1 MFPAFLTTLLFSISA
16 TTASRS
22 VAHLGSNLANVCR
35 LTVATIL
42 LGCIALALGV
52 WANSTIFWIFFFSG
66 VVGFGIGDV
75 GLFYAFPRIG
85 ARLCVLYS
93 QCVAAPIAGII
104 EWLWLGTSVSTMQ
117 IVWAVCILIGVAI
130 ALDISNTQHFKKSQW
145 LSGTLFGLMAAFG
158 QGAGAVI
165 SRYGYDKVL
174 EQGETLPPLTAA
186 FYRVIGGLIIGVLAL
201 WMLRKKKQPGESKKS
216 LFSKAVIFFVLL
228 NALTGPVLGVTCY
241 QWALAIKQSFVV
253 LPIIALTPITV
264 IPLSMLL
271 ENDRP
276 SIVSIIGA
284 VIAVISA
291 ILLSLVTL

>member
-16 TTASRS
+16 TSASRS
-22 VAHLGSNLANVCR
+22 VSHLGSNLANVCR
-35 LTVATIL
+35 LAVATVI
-42 LGCIALALGV
+42 LGCIALAIGV

-104 EWLWLGTSVSTMQ
+104 EWLWLGTSLSVMQ
-117 IVWAVCILIGVAI
+117 VVWAVCILIGVAV
-130 ALDISNTQHFKKSQW
+130 ALDIRSAQHFRKSQW
-145 LSGTLFGLMAAFG
+145 LSGTLFGLIAAFG

-165 SRYGYDKVL
+165 SRYGYDKVT

-186 FYRVIGGLIIGVLAL
+186 FFRVIGGLIVGVLAL
-201 WMLRKKKQPGESKKS
+201 WMLRGKRTSASTKKS
-216 LFSKAVIFFVLL
+216 FFTKTVLFFVVL

-241 QWALAIKQSFVV
+241 QWALEVRPSFVV

-276 SIVSIIGA
+276 SLISIVGA

-291 ILLSLVTL
+291 ILLSLATL